1 MATSM
6 NDREVTS
13 TATSPVQVAKPTTPV
28 ASGAVSALAA
38 GATIASKLFG
48 GASGF
53 KLPLANPLHKYASYT
68 QIFTLACMSSQ
79 DMANPSQTF
88 LAGGTLPIILKT
100 QGSPNNRIKTPY
112 GAFDFFMDDVQIKSI
127 YGFSQ
132 GTGNSNATLF
142 DFSVIEPYSMG
153 MFTIALN
160 VAAQNKKYSSFLDAN
175 FLLKIEFKGE
185 DQNGNMITIPKTT
198 KYLPIKFRKVDM
210 SVTES
215 GATYKCQAHASSD
228 GAHNQSNAKLLT
240 NITIKGSSVIEMLQR
255 GPDSLQS
262 VVNRRLRETAFQ
274 AEVKI
279 ADEIVIIFPDS
290 NANLVAS
297 TPGEDENE
305 SAGRP
310 TPSIANKTKVDVNQ
324 DTKLFGSLNL
334 SRGKNDTLIQS
345 QVNAIGASQLTYDE
359 TVKPAR
365 SSTPTTGAVTT
376 QAGTQDTTKLTTNSK
391 IAEFSLPQ
399 DSTIQNAIN
408 QVLYASEYAV
418 NSIKTPG
425 DSNGMK
431 KWWRIE
437 TGVYDIDSAVNN
449 PKTGAKPKLFVYK
462 VVPYMYHET
471 ALPVPGSSSPSFSN
485 LLDQCVKVY
494 NYIFTGKNQDI
505 LKFNLDFDSKFLVAI
520 TSGLAESDNKNT
532 GVTPQEGDAPKKT
545 GDGGIN
551 YRSVYTATHTT
562 GEAMGAGGKV
572 GPEEHSVRLLADALV
587 HGYDIQNLEMDI
599 VGDPYYL
606 TGNGLGNYSSPADP
620 QYMNINQDGSINYQ
634 NGEVDIAINFK
645 TPLDINPS
653 TGLFNMAGKRIG
665 EFSGLYKLRTITHK
679 FRSGQFTQT
688 IIAARRPLTAND
700 VKRITFKLQQL
711 KAK

>member
-1 MATSM
+1 MS
-6 NDREVTS
+6 DREVTS
-13 TATSPVQVAKPTTPV
+13 TATSPTQVAKPTPSVT
-28 ASGAVSALAA
+28 SGAVSALAA
-38 GATIASKLFG
+38 GASIASKLFG

-53 KLPLANPLHKYASYT
+53 KLPMANPLHKYASYT
-68 QIFTLACMSSQ
+68 QIFTLACMGSQ
-79 DMANPSQTF
+79 DMANPKQTY
-88 LAGGTLPIILKT
+88 LSGGTLPIILKT

-112 GAFDFFMDDVQIKSI
+112 GAFDFFIDDVQIKSI

-142 DFSVIEPYSMG
+142 DFTVIEPYSMG

-185 DQNGNMITIPKTT
+185 DQNGNMVTIPKTT

-228 GAHNQSNAKLLT
+228 GAHTQSNAKLLT
-240 NITIKGSSVIEMLQR
+240 NVTIKGSSVLEMLQR

-262 VVNRRLRETAFQ
+262 VVNKRLRETAFQ
-274 AEVKI
+274 ADVKV

-290 NANLVAS
+290 NANLVS
-297 TPGEDENE
+297 SKPGEDENDRGFVK
-305 SAGRP
+305 SKAVNTG
-310 TPSIANKTKVDVNQ
+310 KVAVND

-334 SRGKNDTLIQS
+334 SRGGNETLIQT

-359 TVKPAR
+359 KIKPAR
-365 SSTPTTGAVTT
+365 STTPNTGAVITE
-376 QAGTQDTTKLTTNSK
+376 AGTQDPTKLTSNSK
-391 IAEFSLPQ
+391 VAEFSLPQ

-437 TGVYDIDSAVNN
+437 TGVYDIDTAVNN
-449 PKTGAKPKLFVYK
+449 PKTGSKPKLFVYK

-471 ALPVPGSSSPSFSN
+471 ALPVPGASSPSFSN

-520 TSGLAESDNKNT
+520 TSGVGQSASKTET
-532 GVTPQEGDAPKKT
+532 VTPQEGAEPKKT
-545 GDGGIN
+545 GKGGIN

-562 GEAMGAGGKV
+562 NEGMGSGGATSS
-572 GPEEHSVRLLADALV
+572 EEKSVRLLADALV

-599 VGDPYYL
+599 IGDPYYL

-653 TGLFNMAGKRIG
+653 TGLYTMAGKRIG

-679 FRSGQFTQT
+679 FKNGQFTQT
-688 IIAARRPLTAND
+688 LIAARRPLTAED
-700 VKRITFKLQQL
+700 AKRVTFKLQQL
-711 KAK
+711 KTK

>member
-1 MATSM
+1 MADSM

-13 TATSPVQVAKPTTPV
+13 TAKSPTQVTKPSTPV
-28 ASGAVSALAA
+28 TSGSVSALAA
-38 GATIASKLFG
+38 GASIASKLFG

-68 QIFTLACMSSQ
+68 QIFTLACMGSQ
-79 DMANPSQTF
+79 DMSNPSQTF
-88 LAGGTLPIILKT
+88 LSGGTLPIILKT

-142 DFSVIEPYSMG
+142 DFTVLEPYSMG

-185 DQNGNMITIPKTT
+185 DQFGNMITIPKIT
-198 KYLPIKFRKVDM
+198 KFLPIKFRKVDM

-228 GAHNQSNAKLLT
+228 GAHTQSNAKLLT
-240 NITIKGSSVIEMLQR
+240 DVTIKGSSVLEMLQR

-262 VVNRRLRETAFQ
+262 VINQRLRATAFQ
-274 AEVKI
+274 AGAKV
-279 ADEIVIIFPDS
+279 ADEIVIIFPDP
-290 NANLVAS
+290 NANLLGTA
-297 TPGEDENE
+297 TPGEDENDRGFVK
-305 SAGRP
+305 SK
-310 TPSIANKTKVDVNQ
+310 SINTGKVAVNN
-324 DTKLFGSLNL
+324 DAKIFGSLNL
-334 SRGKNDTLIQS
+334 SRGGNETLIQT
-345 QVNAIGASQLTYDE
+345 QVSAIGSSQLTYDD
-359 TVKPAR
+359 VIKKAR
-365 SSTPTTGAVTT
+365 TSTPPTSAVNTPF
-376 QAGTQDTTKLTTNSK
+376 GVQDPSKITSNSK

-418 NSIKTPG
+418 NSIKNPG
-425 DSNGMK
+425 DGAGMK
-431 KWWRIE
+431 QWWRIE
-437 TGVYDIDSAVNN
+437 TGVYDIDTAVNN
-449 PKTGAKPKLFVYK
+449 TVTGTKPKLFVYK

-471 ALPVPGSSSPSFSN
+471 AMPVPGSSSPTFSN

-505 LKFNLDFDSKFLVAI
+505 LKFNLDFDSKFMVAI
-520 TSGLAESDNKNT
+520 TAGVGNSADKNA
-532 GVTPQEGDAPKKT
+532 GVTPQEGAEPKKT
-545 GDGGIN
+545 GKGGIN

-562 GEAMGAGGKV
+562 GEAQGG
-572 GPEEHSVRLLADALV
+572 GGDSSPEERSVRLLADALV

-620 QYMNINQDGSINYQ
+620 RYMNINQDGSINYQ

-679 FRSGQFTQT
+679 FKSGQFTQT
-688 IIAARRPLTAND
+688 IVAARRPLTVED
-700 VKRITFKLQQL
+700 VKKITFKLQQL

>member
-1 MATSM
+1 MS
-6 NDREVTS
+6 DREVTS
-13 TATSPVQVAKPTTPV
+13 TATSPTQVPKTTPSV
-28 ASGAVSALAA
+28 TSGAVSALAA
-38 GATIASKLFG
+38 GASIASKLFG
-48 GASGF
+48 AASGF
-53 KLPLANPLHKYASYT
+53 KLPMANPLHKYASYT

-79 DMANPSQTF
+79 DMANPKQTY
-88 LAGGTLPIILKT
+88 LSGGTLPIILKT

-112 GAFDFFMDDVQIKSI
+112 GAFDFFIDDVQIKSI

-142 DFSVIEPYSMG
+142 DFTVIEPYSMG

-185 DQNGNMITIPKTT
+185 DQNGNMVTIPKTT
-198 KYLPIKFRKVDM
+198 KYLPIKIRKVDM

-228 GAHNQSNAKLLT
+228 GAHTESNAKLLT
-240 NITIKGSSVIEMLQR
+240 NVTIKGSSVLEMLQR

-274 AEVKI
+274 AEVKV

-290 NANLVAS
+290 NASHYDAK
-297 TPGEDENE
+297 PGEDENDRGFVK
-305 SAGRP
+305 SKAINTG
-310 TPSIANKTKVDVNQ
+310 KVAVND

-334 SRGKNDTLIQS
+334 SRGGNETLIQQ

-359 TVKPAR
+359 KIKPAR
-365 SSTPTTGAVTT
+365 STTPNTGAVITE
-376 QAGTQDTTKLTTNSK
+376 AGTQDPTKLTSNSK
-391 IAEFSLPQ
+391 VAEFSLPQ

-437 TGVYDIDSAVNN
+437 TGVYDIDTAVNN
-449 PKTGAKPKLFVYK
+449 PKTGSKPRLFVYK

-520 TSGLAESDNKNT
+520 TSGVGQSASKTET
-532 GVTPQEGDAPKKT
+532 VTPQEGADPKKT
-545 GDGGIN
+545 GKGGIN

-562 GEAMGAGGKV
+562 NEGMGSGGATSS
-572 GPEEHSVRLLADALV
+572 EEKSVRLLADALV

-599 VGDPYYL
+599 IGDPYYL

-653 TGLFNMAGKRIG
+653 TGLYTMAGKRIG

-679 FRSGQFTQT
+679 FKNGQFTQT
-688 IIAARRPLTAND
+688 VVAARRPLTAED
-700 VKRITFKLQQL
+700 AKRVTFKLQQL
-711 KAK
+711 KTK

>member
-1 MATSM
+1 MADSM
-6 NDREVTS
+6 SDREVTS
-13 TATSPVQVAKPTTPV
+13 TATSPTQVTKTTPSV
-28 ASGAVSALAA
+28 TSGAVSALAA
-38 GATIASKLFG
+38 GASIASKLFG

-53 KLPLANPLHKYASYT
+53 KLPMANPLHKYASYT
-68 QIFTLACMSSQ
+68 QIFTLACMGSQ
-79 DMANPSQTF
+79 DMANPKQTY
-88 LAGGTLPIILKT
+88 LSGGTLPIILKT

-112 GAFDFFMDDVQIKSI
+112 GAFDFFIDDVQIKSI

-142 DFSVIEPYSMG
+142 DFTVIEPYSMG

-185 DQNGNMITIPKTT
+185 DQNGNMVTIPKTT

-228 GAHNQSNAKLLT
+228 GAHTQSNAKLLT
-240 NITIKGSSVIEMLQR
+240 NVTIKGSSVLEMLQR

-262 VVNRRLRETAFQ
+262 VVNKRLRETAFQ
-274 AEVKI
+274 ADVKV

-290 NANLVAS
+290 NANLVS
-297 TPGEDENE
+297 SKPGEDENDRGFVK
-305 SAGRP
+305 SKAVNTG
-310 TPSIANKTKVDVNQ
+310 KVAVND

-334 SRGKNDTLIQS
+334 SRGGNETLIQT

-359 TVKPAR
+359 KIKPAR
-365 SSTPTTGAVTT
+365 STTPNTGAVITE
-376 QAGTQDTTKLTTNSK
+376 AGTQDPTKLTSNSK
-391 IAEFSLPQ
+391 VAEFSLPQ

-437 TGVYDIDSAVNN
+437 TGVYDIDTAVNN
-449 PKTGAKPKLFVYK
+449 PKTGSKPKLFVYK

-471 ALPVPGSSSPSFSN
+471 ALPVPGASSPSFSN

-520 TSGLAESDNKNT
+520 TSGVGQSASKTET
-532 GVTPQEGDAPKKT
+532 VTPQEGAEPKKT
-545 GDGGIN
+545 GKGGIN

-562 GEAMGAGGKV
+562 NEGMGSGGATSS
-572 GPEEHSVRLLADALV
+572 EEKSVRLLADALV

-599 VGDPYYL
+599 IGDPYYL

-653 TGLFNMAGKRIG
+653 TGLYTMAGKRIG

-679 FRSGQFTQT
+679 FKNGQFTQT
-688 IIAARRPLTAND
+688 LIAARRPLTAED
-700 VKRITFKLQQL
+700 AKRVTFKLQQL
-711 KAK
+711 KTK